1 MVQYLDFI
9 GSSVVIRRFRCVI
22 PSISLFSMAP
32 MCSAVF
38 HYVVVISRYMMQNR
52 HKGERSLCFWKAFDL
67 THDISNQS
75 LAQVGGQHVICL
87 TFPFGRAKTW
97 IIPACYASLHGKDTH
112 IKQKLVE
119 DELSELWFFPCVLEE
134 GSVSISTSVGTT
146 YSWAWLSFGFIV
158 MNSLVSSCWTT
169 KWRLMPSQCFVKA
182 RGSLQWSGLLG
193 QWSWE
198 SRQDSYYH

>member
-1 MVQYLDFI
+1 MIVVQYLDFI
-9 GSSVVIRRFRCVI
+9 GSSVVIRRFQWVCHSEHKLVLHG
-22 PSISLFSMAP
+22 SFVQY
-32 MCSAVF
+32 SAVF

-97 IIPACYASLHGKDTH
+97 IIPACYASLHRKDTH
-112 IKQKLVE
+112 IKQKPVE

-134 GSVSISTSVGTT
+134 GSVSISTSVGNT

-158 MNSLVSSCWTT
+158 MNS
-169 KWRLMPSQCFVKA
+169 
-182 RGSLQWSGLLG
+182 
-193 QWSWE
+193 
-198 SRQDSYYH
+198 